1 MSGTRAY
8 VFCAFSIR
16 KETAVLSSEEVERQV
31 YYNIIKE
38 ENRLSKSLGKLGA
51 ITDSINIK
59 TLLTSNAMCGII

>member
-31 YYNIIKE
+31 YYKGRKPALEI
-38 ENRLSKSLGKLGA
+38 LGE
-51 ITDSINIK
+51 IWSYN
-59 TLLTSNAMCGII
+59 